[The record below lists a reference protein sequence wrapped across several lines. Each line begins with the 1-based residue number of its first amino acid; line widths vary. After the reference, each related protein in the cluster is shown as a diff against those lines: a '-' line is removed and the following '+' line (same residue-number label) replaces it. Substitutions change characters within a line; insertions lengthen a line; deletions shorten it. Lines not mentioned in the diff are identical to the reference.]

1 MTSQYL
7 KLKLYD
13 EVRIHSSM
21 YYSLHKIRR
30 SLCSN
35 IISSDIFKSLL
46 PLIFILFVN
55 WRQNGKLKSSKL
67 ILLIIKRNYLSNKK
81 QGSNA
86 EEFFVASTIM
96 FE

>member
-1 MTSQYL
+1 M
-7 KLKLYD
+7 
-13 EVRIHSSM
+13 
-21 YYSLHKIRR
+21 YSLHKIDKM
-30 SLCSN
+30 LCSN

-81 QGSNA
+81 QGNNA
-86 EEFFVASTIM
+86 EEFFITQRTIY
-96 FE
+96 